1 MSPTQLYLHRN
12 SYSQLHLFS
21 IIAWSSIL
29 SLSRHDQLSLM
40 RLSFVRCFYHY
51 RKEISQN
58 VASLNLLIH
67 DVINLLYYKQWTD
80 KPKYFLWITLI
91 PGKKIV
97 LENYRNSRPEVSE
110 KGTLKNLATAGLWL
124 RPEACKFIKK
134 RLQQRCF
141 PVSFTKF
148 LRTPF
153 L

>member
-1 MSPTQLYLHRN
+1 MNRQAKIFFMNNFN
-12 SYSQLHLFS
+12 S
-21 IIAWSSIL
+21 W
-29 SLSRHDQLSLM
+29 
-40 RLSFVRCFYHY
+40 
-51 RKEISQN
+51 
-58 VASLNLLIH
+58 
-67 DVINLLYYKQWTD
+67 
-80 KPKYFLWITLI
+80 
-91 PGKKIV
+91 KKIV

-141 PVSFTKF
+141 PVSFAKF